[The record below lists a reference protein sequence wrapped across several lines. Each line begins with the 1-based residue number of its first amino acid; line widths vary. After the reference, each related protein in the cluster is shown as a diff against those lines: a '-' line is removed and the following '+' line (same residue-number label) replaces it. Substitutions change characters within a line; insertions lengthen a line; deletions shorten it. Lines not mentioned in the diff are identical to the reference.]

1 MRDLV
6 SRAAVVTQSGCPR
19 PYTESKPVRVE
30 EVELEPPRSGE
41 VLVRVAGA
49 GVCHSDIAV
58 IEGLRKFPLP
68 LVLGHECSG
77 IIEDVG
83 DNVQTVK
90 PGDHVVLSYVPSCGR
105 CVYCTTGRPG
115 LCDLGRAANREGTL
129 LAGGTRFRLR
139 GKELFHHLGVS
150 AFSEYTVASEN
161 SVIAVSKDA
170 PIEKL
175 ALFGCAILV
184 GIGAVINTAKF
195 KAGRTAA
202 VFGCGGVGLSVI
214 QGCRLAGAS
223 RIIAVDVV
231 DTKLA
236 LARTVG
242 ATDVVNGRASNAL
255 DEIRKLTG
263 GLGVDYAFEAIGNT
277 AVMAQAFR
285 STKKSGETIIVGVTS
300 ADAQLMI
307 PSSFLVDEERKIYG
321 SYMGSVVP
329 RRDIPMLVDLYSSG
343 RIKLDEI
350 VTRYLSLEDINNGLE
365 SLASGEAARQI
376 IKMEK

>member
-1 MRDLV
+1 
-6 SRAAVVTQSGCPR
+6 
-19 PYTESKPVRVE
+19 
-30 EVELEPPRSGE
+30 
-41 VLVRVAGA
+41 
-49 GVCHSDIAV
+49 
-58 IEGLRKFPLP
+58 
-68 LVLGHECSG
+68 
-77 IIEDVG
+77 
-83 DNVQTVK
+83 
-90 PGDHVVLSYVPSCGR
+90 
-105 CVYCTTGRPG
+105 
-115 LCDLGRAANREGTL
+115 
-129 LAGGTRFRLR
+129 
-139 GKELFHHLGVS
+139 
-150 AFSEYTVASEN
+150 
-161 SVIAVSKDA
+161 
-170 PIEKL
+170 
-175 ALFGCAILV
+175 
-184 GIGAVINTAKF
+184 
-195 KAGRTAA
+195 
-202 VFGCGGVGLSVI
+202 
-214 QGCRLAGAS
+214 
-223 RIIAVDVV
+223 
-231 DTKLA
+231 
-236 LARTVG
+236 LARAVG